1 MEDSRT
7 LLLDEKQV
15 MRRIDRLAYQIYED
29 NSSVKEIILA
39 GIMKSGFQL
48 CEKIAESLRKI
59 SPLKVITAEVHI
71 NKHSQLSNDISLSIR
86 EDQLQGKVVILID
99 DVLNS
104 GKTLMY
110 ALKPF
115 LASDI
120 KKIRT
125 VVLIDRNHK
134 RFPVAADFTGISL
147 ATTLKEHVSVEFAK
161 DGVSAW
167 LS

>member
-1 MEDSRT
+1 M
-7 LLLDEKQV
+7 
-15 MRRIDRLAYQIYED
+15 
-29 NSSVKEIILA
+29 
-39 GIMKSGFQL
+39 
-48 CEKIAESLRKI
+48 
-59 SPLKVITAEVHI
+59 KVIIAEVHI
-71 NKHSQLSNDISLSIR
+71 DKHGKVNTDASISINK
-86 EDQLQGKVVILID
+86 DQLNGKVVILID
-99 DVLNS
+99 DVLDS

-110 ALKPF
+110 SLKPF

-147 ATTLKEHVSVEFAK
+147 STTVQEHVSVEFDKNGAT
-161 DGVSAW
+161 AW

>member
-1 MEDSRT
+1 MNESRT
-7 LLLDEKQV
+7 LLLNDKQI
-15 MRRIDRLAYQIYED
+15 RQKINRLAYQVYED
-29 NSSVKEIILA
+29 NLSEKEIILA

-48 CEKIAESLRKI
+48 CEIIASITTI
-59 SPLKVITAEVHI
+59 SPLKVIIAEVHI
-71 NKHSQLSNDISLSIR
+71 DKHGKVNTDASISINK
-86 EDQLQGKVVILID
+86 DQLNGKVVILID
-99 DVLNS
+99 DVLDS

-110 ALKPF
+110 SLKPF

-134 RFPVAADFTGISL
+134 KFSVSADFVGLTLST
-147 ATTLKEHVSVEFAK
+147 ALKEHVTVEFFS
-161 DGVSAW
+161 DEITAW